1 MVRHTRSAS
10 RPSCRKT
17 RLTTSPP
24 MLFAPARIHVARWL
38 VARAGVSFALF
49 MVMGAFM
56 EFLAQTAYAF
66 AHQRERTGE
75 QSDELSDERSTIQAR
90 HADDKPHRE

>member
-1 MVRHTRSAS
+1 M
-10 RPSCRKT
+10 
-17 RLTTSPP
+17 
-24 MLFAPARIHVARWL
+24 
-38 VARAGVSFALF
+38 SFALF